1 MILKVNIMNKIYGN
15 RLILSAMR
23 NMIKNNHT
31 ANSVIIFG
39 EKGSGKK
46 LIADYYANMLLC
58 EKPDEGNP
66 CGLCPSCRN
75 FLAGSHPDVTYPETS
90 GKLEGYSVDTIR
102 NIINDAFIK
111 PNNNTGRK
119 IYIFRDCRNMDSR
132 PQNMLLKLIEEPPE
146 YAFFI
151 FTAESKYEFL
161 PTILSRCICFSTSPC
176 QEDEVFSALS
186 EKGFSENEINSA
198 VNCFHGNIGMCIDF
212 IKDDNLRKQV
222 DLTKRISDSIIRK
235 DEYALNAALYSIGSD
250 RKNIFSVL
258 SMFDKL
264 MRDCAVF
271 NKDKSA
277 PDIGCCRE
285 SAVTLSGNVTA
296 YQAEKIHR
304 CIENA
309 RNAIRFS
316 INASVAMS
324 ALCAEITDIIR
335 S

>member
-1 MILKVNIMNKIYGN
+1 MNKIYGN
-15 RLILSAMR
+15 RLLLSTIE
-23 NMIKNNHT
+23 NMTKNNHA
-31 ANSVIIFG
+31 ANCVIFFG

-46 LIADYYANMLLC
+46 LIADYYANTLLC
-58 EKPDEGNP
+58 ENPSGGKP
-66 CGLCPSCRN
+66 CGICHPCRN
-75 FLAGSHPDVTYPETS
+75 FLSGTHPDVTYPETS

-102 NIINDAFIK
+102 NIISDAFIK
-111 PNNNTGRK
+111 PNNKTGRK

-146 YAFFI
+146 YVFFI

-161 PTILSRCICFSTSPC
+161 PTVLSRCICLNTAPC
-176 QEDEVFSALS
+176 TEDETFSALS

-198 VNCFHGNIGMCIDF
+198 VKCFHGNIGMCIDF

-235 DEYALNAALYSIGSD
+235 DEYSLNSALFSIGSD
-250 RKNIFSVL
+250 RKNILSVL
-258 SMFDKL
+258 SMVDKL
-264 MRDCAVF
+264 IRDCAVL

-277 PDIGCCRE
+277 HDIGCCRE
-285 SAVTLSGNVTA
+285 NALALSQTVTA

-304 CIENA
+304 CIEDA
-309 RNAIRFS
+309 RNAIRFNVGAS
-316 INASVAMS
+316 IAMS
-324 ALCAEITDIIR
+324 ALCAEINDIIR